1 MDFSSNLQ
9 LGDLQIVPHGQ
20 KVLKICTEH
29 GSETAGLC
37 VKIQNDI
44 STEHWIVIKLDFA
57 RSEFK
62 MRLKRISYNAT
73 APGCTI

>member
-9 LGDLQIVPHGQ
+9 LGDLQIIPHGQ

-44 STEHWIVIKLDFA
+44 STEH
-57 RSEFK
+57 
-62 MRLKRISYNAT
+62 
-73 APGCTI
+73 